1 MDESGPEEEKP
12 IIDISVNTDNDE
24 DNAAAETLL
33 AALDIEH
40 VVQRT
45 LQTVRVKQ
53 TVMLTLVIS
62 GDTEIQALNR
72 QYRQQDKPTD
82 VLSFPLLDQPLVK
95 APPEWLWPVPQ
106 EQGSAEKQAG
116 SEQEVEKPLFV
127 TPDELGTNLGD
138 IMISWPTVQRQ
149 ASEAGHTVAYE
160 LLFLLCHGILHL
172 VGYDDQT
179 EAGYREMLRLQ
190 QEILAAI
197 PQKG

>member
-1 MDESGPEEEKP
+1 MDESEPEEEKP

-82 VLSFPLLDQPLVK
+82 VLSFPLLDQPL
-95 APPEWLWPVPQ
+95 EGEYIRGL
-106 EQGSAEKQAG
+106 
-116 SEQEVEKPLFV
+116 
-127 TPDELGTNLGD
+127 
-138 IMISWPTVQRQ
+138 I
-149 ASEAGHTVAYE
+149 
-160 LLFLLCHGILHL
+160 LL
-172 VGYDDQT
+172 
-179 EAGYREMLRLQ
+179 
-190 QEILAAI
+190 
-197 PQKG
+197 

>member
-1 MDESGPEEEKP
+1 MAEPGSEEEKP

-24 DNAAAETLL
+24 DNAAAEHLL
-33 AALDIEH
+33 DALDIEDI
-40 VVQRT
+40 VQRT
-45 LQTVRVKQ
+45 LQIVQVKQ
-53 TVMLTLVIS
+53 PVMLTLVIS

-72 QYRQQDKPTD
+72 QYRQQNKPTD

-95 APPEWLWPVPQ
+95 APPEWLWQVPQ
-106 EQGSAEKQAG
+106 EQESAGNQGGAG
-116 SEQEVEKPLFV
+116 QGVGKPLFV
-127 TPDELGTNLGD
+127 TPDELSTNLGD

-149 ASEAGHTVAYE
+149 AREAGHAVAYE

-190 QEILAAI
+190 HEILAGI